1 MSELTY
7 TVLRL
12 GLLVLLWVLVLSVVG
27 VLRRDVFGTRVVS
40 RPSGDRAQGQER
52 RRPGSDRRASPPPP
66 PPPPEDRTVP
76 RQVVVVEGPLRGT
89 SLALGG
95 GPVLV
100 GRSPECALVLDDD
113 YASGR
118 HARLFPRDGRWWVED
133 LGSTNGT
140 LLGRDPLGAPAPLPA
155 GSQLRIGRTVLE
167 LRR

>member
-1 MSELTY
+1 VSELTY

-40 RPSGDRAQGQER
+40 RPSGDSARGQVER
-52 RRPGSDRRASPPPP
+52 RGGSDRRSSP
-66 PPPPEDRTVP
+66 PPPPEDRSVP

-89 SLALGG
+89 SLALGSS
-95 GPVLV
+95 PVVV
-100 GRSPECALVLDDD
+100 GRSPDCSLVLDDD

-118 HARLFPRDGRWWVED
+118 HVRLFPRDGRWWVED

>member
-27 VLRRDVFGTRVVS
+27 VLRRDVFGTRVVP
-40 RPSGDRAQGQER
+40 RPSADAARGR
-52 RRPGSDRRASPPPP
+52 SDRRGGDDRRSSPP
-66 PPPPEDRTVP
+66 PPPPEDRSVP

-100 GRSPECALVLDDD
+100 GRSPDCSLVLDDD

-140 LLGRDPLGAPAPLPA
+140 MLGREPLGAPAPLPA

>member
-12 GLLVLLWVLVLSVVG
+12 GLLVLLWVLVLAVVG
-27 VLRRDVFGTRVVS
+27 VLRRDVFGTRVVP
-40 RPSGDRAQGQER
+40 RPSEGRPAAPGRPPRAAREDRPA
-52 RRPGSDRRASPPPP
+52 
-66 PPPPEDRTVP
+66 PPPEDRTVP

-89 SLALGG
+89 GLALGSA
-95 GPVLV
+95 PVLV
-100 GRSPECALVLDDD
+100 GRSPDCSLVLEDD

-118 HARLFPRDGRWWVED
+118 HLRLFPRDGRWWVED

-140 LLGRDPLGAPAPLPA
+140 LLGREPLGAPAPVEA
-155 GSQLRIGRTVLE
+155 GAQLRIGRTVLE

>member
-27 VLRRDVFGTRVVS
+27 VLRRDVFGTRVVP
-40 RPSGDRAQGQER
+40 RPSADQARAKGQTG
-52 RRPGSDRRASPPPP
+52 RRPSSP
-66 PPPPEDRTVP
+66 PPPPEDRSVP

-89 SLALGG
+89 SLALGSS
-95 GPVLV
+95 PVVV
-100 GRSPECALVLDDD
+100 GRSPDCSLVLDDD

-118 HARLFPRDGRWWVED
+118 HVRLFPRDGRWWVED

>member
-12 GLLVLLWVLVLSVVG
+12 GLLVLLWVLVLAVVG
-27 VLRRDVFGTRVVS
+27 VLRRDVFGTRVVARS
-40 RPSGDRAQGQER
+40 SGDDGR
-52 RRPGSDRRASPPPP
+52 RRREPPAPRPAERSPEERVRR
-66 PPPPEDRTVP
+66 EDRTLP

-95 GPVLV
+95 SPVV
-100 GRSPECALVLDDD
+100 IGRAPDSTLVLDDD

-118 HARLFPRDGRWWVED
+118 HARLFPDGGRWWVED

-140 LLGRDPLGAPAPLPA
+140 LLDRQPLGAAAPVQA
-155 GSQLRIGRTVLE
+155 GAQLRIGRTVLE

>member
-27 VLRRDVFGTRVVS
+27 VLRRDVFGTRVVP
-40 RPSGDRAQGQER
+40 RPSGDRAPRQGR
-52 RRPGSDRRASPPPP
+52 GAPADRPP
-66 PPPPEDRTVP
+66 PPPPEDRSAP

-89 SLALGG
+89 SLALGTS
-95 GPVLV
+95 PVVV
-100 GRSPECALVLDDD
+100 GRSPDCSLVLDDD

-140 LLGRDPLGAPAPLPA
+140 LLGRDPLGAPAPVQA

>member
-12 GLLVLLWVLVLSVVG
+12 GLLVLLWVLVLAVVG

-40 RPSGDRAQGQER
+40 RPSEGRPSEGRPAAAGRA
-52 RRPGSDRRASPPPP
+52 PRAVREEC
-66 PPPPEDRTVP
+66 PPPEDRTAP

-89 SLALGG
+89 GLALGTA
-95 GPVLV
+95 PVLV
-100 GRSPECALVLDDD
+100 GRSPDCSLVLDDD

-118 HARLFPRDGRWWVED
+118 HLRLFPRDGRWWVED

-140 LLGRDPLGAPAPLPA
+140 LLGREPLGAPAPVEA
-155 GSQLRIGRTVLE
+155 GAQLRIGRTVLE